1 MLSWIKKFLLAGALT
16 AIAAALPAAPASAS
30 DAQSDL
36 AAVRAATD
44 KYHVPDNAVNDGYSP
59 FLNCFSNPA
68 LGGMGQHYVNFSLLN
83 GGLDPLH
90 PQAMVYQV
98 GDGTELKLGA
108 VEWIKPGA
116 ATDTPPQLFGRNFTY
131 LPSLQVWVLHAWIW
145 KPNPA
150 GIFTNYNPA
159 VGQCPSS

>member
-1 MLSWIKKFLLAGALT
+1 MFGWLKRIALATVLT
-16 AIAAALPAAPASAS
+16 AFAAALPAAPATA
-30 DAQSDL
+30 ANGQSDL

-44 KYHVPDNAVNDGYSP
+44 RFHSPDAAVGAGYSP
-59 FLNCFSNPA
+59 FLNCFSDPA
-68 LGGMGQHYVNFSLLN
+68 LGGMGQHFVNFDLLN
-83 GGLDPLH
+83 GSLDPLH

-116 ATDTPPQLFGRNFTY
+116 ATDTPPTLFGQQFTY

-150 GIFTNYNPA
+150 GIFVNYNPA
-159 VGQCPSS
+159 VGQCPS